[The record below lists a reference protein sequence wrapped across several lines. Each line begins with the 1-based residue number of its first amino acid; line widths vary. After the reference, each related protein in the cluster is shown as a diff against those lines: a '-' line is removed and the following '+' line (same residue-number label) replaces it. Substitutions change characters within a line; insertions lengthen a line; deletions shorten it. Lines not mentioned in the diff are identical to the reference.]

1 MNPAGP
7 RGIRPAG
14 AEIVP
19 PAFPMGAVPE
29 MKEPA
34 KVLLVTLKAAP
45 GFNIAPSI
53 GIHQLQHYLEQRN
66 IGCEVLD
73 REFEAEEPYV
83 EKARNGAY
91 DVIGLSVS
99 HLHMTV
105 DLTLLWRF
113 RMAVEEGGGKCVFVA
128 GGQEATMNAKQWLE
142 LGVDLIFKGFAEKTL
157 FAFCDRIGR
166 NALTRGEPVDLAGL
180 TDGIPGIA
188 YLDGAGELVSVA
200 APPLTREVFRE
211 LCFEQVLTNTVP
223 YQKYWDRVRADSAD
237 TTLGAAD
244 FFVENVRVYTT
255 SHCPRKC
262 GFCNSQSF
270 LPWSQ
275 DNSMPITQLTAEE
288 VVELVVMYVDRYG
301 ARSFLFSD
309 DDFPVGNRAG
319 LARITDICTRVIEL
333 KESGRIPAEIR
344 FSCQARIADFLLRAG
359 HKQKVV
365 NRDLL
370 ALMARAGFMSFG
382 LGVETWSDRILKV
395 PSIYKL
401 GIELSDCRDV
411 IEVMLELGLV
421 PQINLILGIPE
432 YTVDELAV
440 TMEAAIDLI
449 LKGCD
454 IAMTK
459 LMWAWPGAPLYEG
472 GEYPMTFKKWEN
484 PWTGQEAMISDYFIP
499 REPEIARII
508 DRFDSAAAEEL
519 KVAVN
524 RQDWNGKIVHK
535 RVVNFTG
542 FIAISKLIGRPDIS
556 ERYERLLDDVI
567 ARDLN

>member
-1 MNPAGP
+1 MA
-7 RGIRPAG
+7 
-14 AEIVP
+14 VP
-19 PAFPMGAVPE
+19 SRVAKARSNAMGVVPE
-29 MKEPA
+29 MKANA

-53 GIHQLQHYLEQRN
+53 GIHQLQQYLEQRG

-73 REFEAEEPYV
+73 REFEDEEPYV

-91 DVIGLSVS
+91 AVIGLSVS

-128 GGQEATMNAKQWLE
+128 GGQEATMNARQWLE

-157 FAFCDRIGR
+157 FSFCERLDGDSLVFGKPI
-166 NALTRGEPVDLAGL
+166 DLAGL
-180 TDGIPGIA
+180 ADGIPGIA
-188 YLDGAGELVSVA
+188 YLDGEGELVSVA

-211 LCFEQVLTNTVP
+211 LCFEQVLTNDVP
-223 YQKYWDRVRADSAD
+223 YHKYWDRVRDDSAD

-275 DNSMPITQLTAEE
+275 DASMPIIQLTAEE
-288 VVELVVMYVDRYG
+288 VVGLIVMYVDRYG

-319 LARITDICTRVIEL
+319 LARVGEICHRVIEL
-333 KESGRIPAEIR
+333 KESGRIPGDIR
-344 FSCQARIADFLLRAG
+344 FSCQARIADFLLRDG
-359 HKQKVV
+359 YKRKVV

-411 IEVMLELGLV
+411 IEAMLELGLV

-432 YTVDELAV
+432 YTVDELAT
-440 TMEAAIDLI
+440 TMEAAIDFI
-449 LKGCD
+449 LDGCD

-459 LMWAWPGAPLYEG
+459 LMWAWPGAPLHEG
-472 GEYPMTFKKWEN
+472 GAYPMTYKKWTN
-484 PWTGQEAMISDYFIP
+484 PWTGQEALISDYFIP
-499 REPEIARII
+499 HDPKIARII
-508 DRFDSAAAEEL
+508 ERFDRAAAAEL
-519 KVAVN
+519 KEAVK
-524 RQDWNGKIVHK
+524 RRDWNGKIVHK
-535 RVVNFTG
+535 RVVNLTG
-542 FIAISKLIGRPDIS
+542 FIAIAKLIERTDIA
-556 ERYERLLDDVI
+556 ERYEKLLDDVI
-567 ARDLN
+567 SRGLN